1 MLSVGN
7 TIIEVPVPVDVPPQ
21 LPLNQLQLEFKP
33 NVPPVSVRVE
43 DEPPIIITGEAV
55 AEVGPVE
62 LTITIVLTQVV
73 ELHAF

>member
-1 MLSVGN
+1 M
-7 TIIEVPVPVDVPPQ
+7 
-21 LPLNQLQLEFKP
+21 EFNPKE
-33 NVPPVSVRVE
+33 PPVSVSVE
-43 DEPPIIITGEAV
+43 VEPPMIITGEAV